1 MKKSPPGFSLASR
14 LAICCS
20 NLAKV
25 KLPCAMAAVWLRF
38 SLRWKTAM
46 QKMASRLARVA

>member
-1 MKKSPPGFSLASR
+1 MKKRPPGFSLASR